1 MTERLCYGDAEV
13 LKEYAPRE
21 NCTDAKSMLRRMI
34 GKEAMRFQFLM
45 QRDKLTEMDRKQYEA
60 LVTMDKT
67 GAFTMSDELLKD
79 SLQTLSQLR

>member
-1 MTERLCYGDAEV
+1 
-13 LKEYAPRE
+13 
-21 NCTDAKSMLRRMI
+21 
-34 GKEAMRFQFLM
+34 MRFQFLM